1 MWQKLLRGPEASAKR
16 APTNSRISSPLA
28 EGKESRG
35 SQTKGFARD
44 LQNSPAQCLQA
55 TEDWT
60 AKGKPGLQKFS
71 SATER
76 SRLLET
82 TSEAAVSLQLL
93 FCQAGLATPEPGDG
107 IEINLSDDSDI
118 EILEGACPLS
128 DGAND
133 LSEGANDLSDGAS
146 DDAAQSCSE
155 SEPECESQIE
165 MQTNQAGTVF
175 CRPAPLQPGRAAA
188 RSTAVHPESGRCA
201 VASQQETGSRP
212 VDETS
217 AALGAEYQQVS
228 GRPGHQAGALYSQ
241 VQVAQQRSAMP
252 QPVGDGQLGSG
263 TGPWEGPGEDGF
275 MDSGLGE
282 ETFDADWAWAA
293 GEISAS
299 TANVQESAPP
309 SSSVASTSAPESAPQ
324 CTRSSLSATTPSAS
338 AIRPCGSGNARR
350 PCTGV
355 ASELRPSQPSRGAC
369 QSVAQAASGNTQRQR
384 TELRYSC
391 SQGTSVRRMQG
402 ASIPQWLQLSQSA
415 DHVPNKA
422 AAAVAG
428 SKPAAAEAAGKPLR
442 SIGDVLGKRRRERTK
457 ISSAITFDSKK
468 GRTARITDFMPAPA
482 PVPSLGHSLLQAQA
496 PGRRTEG
503 SGGRLP
509 PWQAVP
515 GTPFVVDKF
524 GKGTANVPC
533 QHWFLSHF
541 HADHYGGLTRG
552 FKQGLVHCTTITAR
566 LVHLRLKLPL
576 DRLVVYELNSPAVV
590 DGIRV
595 TFLEANHCPG
605 AAIILFEPPGR
616 TPVLHTGD
624 SRCRKEMQ
632 QEACLQ
638 PLRGSLDLVLDTTY
652 CDPQYT
658 FPPQQQ
664 VLQFVVDA
672 VKAEAFNPRTLFLF
686 GTYTIGKEK
695 LFLEVARALN
705 KKVYVSRAKRQV
717 LDCLGLPPAYTRLL
731 TTNDTEADMHAV
743 PLSMASL
750 KAMARTQRHYR
761 SRFTTIVGF
770 QPTGWSHTSGKARTG
785 GGKRRQKGTLISY
798 QVPYSE
804 HSSFPELQ
812 EFVHWLQ
819 PRRLIPS
826 VGNDCGPK
834 ARRMVEQL
842 RQAPDDPK

>member
-175 CRPAPLQPGRAAA
+175 CRPAPLQPG
-188 RSTAVHPESGRCA
+188 
-201 VASQQETGSRP
+201 
-212 VDETS
+212 
-217 AALGAEYQQVS
+217 
-228 GRPGHQAGALYSQ
+228 
-241 VQVAQQRSAMP
+241 
-252 QPVGDGQLGSG
+252 
-263 TGPWEGPGEDGF
+263 PWEGPGEDGF

-282 ETFDADWAWAA
+282 ETFDADWAWA
-293 GEISAS
+293 
-299 TANVQESAPP
+299 
-309 SSSVASTSAPESAPQ
+309 
-324 CTRSSLSATTPSAS
+324 
-338 AIRPCGSGNARR
+338 
-350 PCTGV
+350 
-355 ASELRPSQPSRGAC
+355 
-369 QSVAQAASGNTQRQR
+369 
-384 TELRYSC
+384 
-391 SQGTSVRRMQG
+391 
-402 ASIPQWLQLSQSA
+402 
-415 DHVPNKA
+415 
-422 AAAVAG
+422 
-428 SKPAAAEAAGKPLR
+428 
-442 SIGDVLGKRRRERTK
+442 
-457 ISSAITFDSKK
+457 
-468 GRTARITDFMPAPA
+468 
-482 PVPSLGHSLLQAQA
+482 
-496 PGRRTEG
+496 
-503 SGGRLP
+503 
-509 PWQAVP
+509 
-515 GTPFVVDKF
+515 
-524 GKGTANVPC
+524 
-533 QHWFLSHF
+533 
-541 HADHYGGLTRG
+541 ADHYGGLTRG